1 MVARGGF
8 GLITGGSNFFVPQV
22 NTPGSMASFVSPAAV
37 PRQTMVVADA
47 NAKRGSGSAQAGR
60 CRRKSGLGA
69 AGAILYGSQVDTGL
83 GTSVDCSQFGNWM
96 LNTACWQLSPASW
109 ASLKTANQATYP
121 LPPMP
126 APPAAPQT
134 AEQAAT
140 WTPDAALAQGMT
152 TTQAQN
158 MNFFQ
163 TANIP
168 SDPAPDCTDPWTLF
182 TNPTCGILG
191 LPYVAWAAGV
201 LAVML
206 MTKKK

>member
-1 MVARGGF
+1 MVARGAL
-8 GLITGGSNFFVPQV
+8 GLIAPSSFFVPQV
-22 NTPGSMASFVSPAAV
+22 NLPGSMASFVTPAI
-37 PRQTMVVADA
+37 PRQAVVVAAA

-96 LNTACWQLSPASW
+96 LNTACWQLSPGSW
-109 ASLKTANQATYP
+109 AALKTANQATYP

-168 SDPAPDCTDPWTLF
+168 SDPAPDCGDPWTAF
-182 TNPTCGILG
+182 VNPTCGIFG
-191 LPYVAWAAGV
+191 LPYVALGAAGLV
-201 LAVML
+201 VVWLLAR
-206 MTKKK
+206 K

>member
-47 NAKRGSGSAQAGR
+47 NAKRR
-60 CRRKSGLGA
+60 NRGLGA

-109 ASLKTANQATYP
+109 AGLKTANQATYP

-134 AEQAAT
+134 AEQAAA

-168 SDPAPDCTDPWTLF
+168 SDPAPDCGDPWTAF
-182 TNPTCGILG
+182 VNPTCGIFG
-191 LPYVAWAAGV
+191 LPYVALGAAGLV
-201 LAVML
+201 VVWLLAR
-206 MTKKK
+206 K